1 MTASSAAGETSIK
14 DLLITLSRIRGTTR
28 VRLHLLNL
36 EAQSRFRQLEARLDA
51 IHSHIESGAEHT
63 ALRLISEV
71 TEGLRQL
78 LRDHPAVSLQVK
90 AGELMRPVQACAP
103 SDNLSHAARLMWELD
118 CGFLPVCD
126 RGGHLVGVITD
137 RDVCMAAYT
146 RGQVLGDIQV
156 WSTMST
162 QIVTVG
168 SNATLEEV
176 LALMRRTQVRRIPVV
191 ENERLSGAVT
201 LADIALYLDAPDI
214 PAIASTALNA
224 TLAAISAPRANGIP
238 GPA

>member
-1 MTASSAAGETSIK
+1 MTAPSAPGENSIR
-14 DLLITLSRIRGTTR
+14 DLLVTLSRIRGTTR

-36 EAQSRFRQLEARLDA
+36 EAQSRVRQLEARVEA
-51 IHSHIESGAEHT
+51 IYSHLELGAEHA
-63 ALRLISEV
+63 ALKLIAEV

-78 LRDHPAVSLQVK
+78 LRDHPAPSLQTK
-90 AGELMRPVQACAP
+90 AGELMRPVQTCAP
-103 SDNLSHAARLMWELD
+103 SDNLSHASHLMWELD

-126 RGGHLVGVITD
+126 RGGNLVGVITD

-162 QIVTVG
+162 QVVTIEPK
-168 SNATLEEV
+168 TPLEEI
-176 LALMRRTQVRRIPVV
+176 LALMRRNQVRRVPVV
-191 ENERLSGAVT
+191 ENERLLGAVT
-201 LADIALYLDAPDI
+201 LADIALYLDAPDA
-214 PAIASTALNA
+214 PANVSAILSA
-224 TLAAISAPRANGIP
+224 TLAAISAPRSRQVP